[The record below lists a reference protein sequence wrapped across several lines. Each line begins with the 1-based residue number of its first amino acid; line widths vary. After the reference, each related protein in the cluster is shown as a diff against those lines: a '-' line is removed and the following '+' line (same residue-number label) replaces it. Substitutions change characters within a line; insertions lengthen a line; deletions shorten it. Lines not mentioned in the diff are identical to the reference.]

1 MKSKKKVIG
10 ILITIILIAALAVTA
25 YLYFFTDIFRTPEDL
40 FYKYLEKASKS
51 ESDYSYKDMLEDL
64 KKKQYDSY
72 KQSATAQIEI
82 KSKGTDYASRINQV
96 TYDEISKLK
105 LKFESQN
112 VPSEKKMSLTLKAEH
127 NDEEVTQINLV
138 KNAEIYGI
146 KSEFL
151 DDKYIAIENKNL
163 KSLARKIGGESANIP
178 DQFEYLDMYDLLYID
193 ENDQDRITDTYKDVI
208 KNNISS
214 DKYHKTENIV
224 KRINN
229 QDVNTTVYS
238 LSIDKKDLTNV
249 IVKILE
255 KLKEDDS
262 TLDLIIDKAS
272 KMSNINISSI
282 KEVAGDL
289 TKESLKEGIDN
300 AIRQLQDNT
309 QYNDDTMKLELAL
322 FVANGEVTRVEFNLY
337 NKTLFAADMYKVE
350 DKKHIDLY
358 TSGDYTGL
366 QKVFEIESKTT
377 KSSSEGNFVIH
388 QGYKSVK
395 IEFNIQNKDDNSKTA
410 KFNIDT
416 ENATITLTIDSEI
429 NYTNDVQVETLDSKN
444 SIILNNM
451 SKEELDKLFN
461 EIRVRFQKT
470 LVTKMIGLG
479 LIEPNMLNAIN
490 VNM

>member
-10 ILITIILIAALAVTA
+10 ILFTIILIAALAVTA

-51 ESDYSYKDMLEDL
+51 ESDYSYKDMLNDL
-64 KKKQYDSY
+64 KTKQSDSY
-72 KQSATAQIEI
+72 KQNATAQIEI
-82 KSKGTDYASRINQV
+82 KSKGTDYTSRINQV
-96 TYDEISKLK
+96 TYDEINKLK

-112 VPSEKKMSLTLKAEH
+112 IPSEKKMALTLKAEH

-138 KNAEIYGI
+138 KNAEVYGV

-151 DDKYIAIENKNL
+151 NDKYIAIENKNL
-163 KSLARKIGGESANIP
+163 KSLARKLGGESANIP

-193 ENDQDRITDTYKDVI
+193 ENDQDRITDTYKDII

-214 DKYHKTENIV
+214 DKYHKTENII
-224 KRINN
+224 KKIN
-229 QDVNTTVYS
+229 DKDINTTVYS
-238 LSIDKKDLTNV
+238 LSIDKKDLTDV

-262 TLDLIIDKAS
+262 TLDLIADKVN
-272 KMSNINISSI
+272 KMANLNMSSM
-282 KEVAGDL
+282 KELPGDL

-300 AIRQLQDNT
+300 VIEQLKDST
-309 QYNDDTMKLELAL
+309 EYNNDMMTLELAL
-322 FVANGEVTRVEFNLY
+322 FVADGEVTRIEFNLS
-337 NKTLFAADMYKVE
+337 NQTLFAADIYKVE
-350 DKKHIDLY
+350 DREHIDLF
-358 TSGDYTGL
+358 TTQDYTGL

-377 KSSSEGNFVIH
+377 KDSAEGNFVIH
-388 QGYKSVK
+388 QGYESVK
-395 IEFNIQNKDDNSKTA
+395 IEFNIQSKDNNSKTS

-416 ENATITLTIDSEI
+416 ENMTMALTIDSEI
-429 NYTNDVQVETLDSKN
+429 NYTNDVEVETLDSKN
-444 SIILNNM
+444 SIVLNNM

-461 EIRVRFQKT
+461 EIGVRFQKT
-470 LVTKMIGLG
+470 LITKMIGLG
-479 LIEPNMLNAIN
+479 LIEPSMINAMN